1 MENLISKEKIA
12 KYRSISSEA
21 LEKAKVSINKEK
33 KKEAAEII
41 EMVSCYLSDSNHF
54 ESKGD
59 YVNAFAA
66 LSYAHGWLDAGAR
79 LKIFKVT
86 DNRLFTV

>member
-66 LSYAHGWLDAGAR
+66 LSYSKLQTIDF
-79 LKIFKVT
+79 LLFNPLLIFKSQV
-86 DNRLFTV
+86 N